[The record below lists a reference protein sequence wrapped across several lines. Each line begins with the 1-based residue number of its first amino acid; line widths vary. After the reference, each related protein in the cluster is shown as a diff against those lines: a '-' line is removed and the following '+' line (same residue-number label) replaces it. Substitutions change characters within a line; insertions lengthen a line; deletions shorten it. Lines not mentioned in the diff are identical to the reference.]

1 MMLPGERSL
10 GMIRQG
16 ATTDRTAFSD
26 RVGWLVS
33 ARQPLPRALLA
44 VMPDEVRLLQARRLL
59 ARYPGPV
66 FLALE
71 QHVASASPDDRVWRL
86 TATPA
91 VLSLEEALSYLKP
104 GGRLPVEPPLT
115 RLSPP

>member
-1 MMLPGERSL
+1 MS
-10 GMIRQG
+10 
-16 ATTDRTAFSD
+16 
-26 RVGWLVS
+26 
-33 ARQPLPRALLA
+33 
-44 VMPDEVRLLQARRLL
+44 DEVRLLQARRLL

-91 VLSLEEALSYLKP
+91 VLSLRKSF
-104 GGRLPVEPPLT
+104 LT
-115 RLSPP
+115 